1 MRQRE
6 RLLQLLLTIV
16 RAVGIAT
23 GSHRR
28 ERLALAQDVPL
39 AKRDLD
45 APAHVVVV
53 HLVVHDVGAARQ
65 RDQLDHLLVELDIF
79 AGIVPATIDGDGR
92 GRKGRP
98 VAHALLPREL

>member
-6 RLLQLLLTIV
+6 RLLQLLLAIV

-45 APAHVVVV
+45 APAHVVV
-53 HLVVHDVGAARQ
+53 LDVPTGSQERAARQ

-92 GRKGRP
+92 GRG
-98 VAHALLPREL
+98 

>member
-45 APAHVVVV
+45 APAQ
-53 HLVVHDVGAARQ
+53 GA
-65 RDQLDHLLVELDIF
+65 
-79 AGIVPATIDGDGR
+79 
-92 GRKGRP
+92 RP
-98 VAHALLPREL
+98 TLSLRELRASGDRFVGPARVQ